1 MELEEEESVVEL
13 EVNMITTNQT
23 WLPEKVRGMV
33 AEEAVLA
40 VVMDSEMTQI
50 LIFFKFLI
58 NIAIDKFSKN

>member
-1 MELEEEESVVEL
+1 VVELEEEESVVEL

-40 VVMDSEMTQI
+40 VVMDSEMTNSDI
-50 LIFFKFLI
+50 L
-58 NIAIDKFSKN
+58 